1 MYALPYVLLSY
12 LHQAA
17 ITARRRERTWRYF
30 AWSSLAGIVGGVM
43 VWIGVIFSWGLVRSG
58 LWPMAIVMV
67 ALLALPPIANVLSRH
82 VIAPLGWYRIGYFA
96 GLFSRPGKDA
106 QAYGLCVSAWALAR
120 KPSGSGEAWL
130 SAKRDARVPL
140 GDAEV
145 VVTALVAA
153 GRGDVDTT
161 RVLLRSTT
169 HLVEN
174 HPAVR
179 ELAGEWLAVDAAA
192 RGAWAELA
200 ADAAASRWPASPLA
214 FFLEGVAA
222 RRTGAAGAPSA
233 RELWGR
239 WLLAPH
245 RLHTRALIELPPALP
260 ATAATPSE
268 PGDDRDAPPDRAP
281 LPRAVAAHLAFGRE
295 LAPST
300 VGLAFTVRAW
310 DAALV
315 DAATRTWLAR
325 RAHELDAPLG
335 SVERCVREVA
345 ATVTAELGRVADAAS
360 LGAPM
365 SHGLVGSAL
374 TQRLRHGRLDALD
387 QGFTRWEQRRHD
399 GAIRVPIDEWREW
412 IALRVAYD
420 AAVNAGGLELRR
432 LAFPHAYSKGQSMAA
447 WLWNTRKE
455 YVLSH
460 AISQWLLDEAL
471 VVGDTEAIELGHK
484 NCSLDVPTRLAKR

>member
-1 MYALPYVLLSY
+1 MYAIPYVLLTY
-12 LHQAA
+12 MHQAA
-17 ITARRRERTWRYF
+17 INARRRDRTWRYLG
-30 AWSSLAGIVGGVM
+30 WSAVAGAFAGIM
-43 VWIGVIFSWGLVRSG
+43 FSIGIVFAWGLVLAG
-58 LWPMAIVMV
+58 LWWMAIIMV
-67 ALLALPPIANVLSRH
+67 ALLAVPPAANVLVRH
-82 VIAPLGWYRIGYFA
+82 VIAPLGWVRAAYFL

-106 QAYGLCVSAWALAR
+106 QAYALCCAAWALAS
-120 KPSGSGEAWL
+120 KHSGAGEVWL
-130 SAKRDARVPL
+130 AAKRDARVPL

-145 VVTALVAA
+145 VVTALVAT
-153 GRGDVDTT
+153 GRGDAETT
-161 RVLLRSTT
+161 RVLLRSTA
-169 HLVEN
+169 HLVEY

-192 RGAWAELA
+192 RGAWAELV
-200 ADAAASRWPASPLA
+200 ADATAARWPASPLA

-222 RRTGAAGAPSA
+222 RRTNAAGAPSD

-245 RLHTRALIELPPALP
+245 RRHTRALLAIPEALP
-260 ATAATPSE
+260 SAQAVPE
-268 PGDDRDAPPDRAP
+268 PTDDRDSPPDRAP
-281 LPRAVAAHLAFGRE
+281 LPRAVAAHLAFGRG
-295 LAPST
+295 LAPTT
-300 VGLAFTVRAW
+300 VALAFTVRAW

-315 DAATRTWLAR
+315 DATTRTWLAR

-345 ATVTAELGRVADAAS
+345 AAVTAELGRIADTAS

-399 GAIRVPIDEWREW
+399 GASRAPIDEWREW

-420 AAVNAGGLELRR
+420 AAVTAGGLELRR
-432 LAFPHAYSKGQSMAA
+432 LAFPNAYGKGQSMAA
-447 WLWNTRKE
+447 WLWNQRKE

-460 AISQWLLDEAL
+460 AISKWLLDEAL